1 MKQSKKQPDLKFF
14 LIIIGAAAIVYAAM
28 HFTLYFAIG
37 FSALLIVGVLAYKRN
52 PQFKAWIR
60 AKLHIKPKSEYLCQY
75 CKGNLVQIV
84 NSPEQGICVKCHKI
98 QKIK

>member
-1 MKQSKKQPDLKFF
+1 MKQSKKQSEVKFF
-14 LIIIGAAAIVYAAM
+14 LIIIAVALVIYAAM
-28 HFTLYFAIG
+28 NYPLYFFIG
-37 FSALLIVGVLAYKRN
+37 LSALLIVGVLAYIRN
-52 PQFKAWIR
+52 PQFKTWIHL
-60 AKLHIKPKSEYLCQY
+60 KLHIKPKSEHLCQY

>member
-1 MKQSKKQPDLKFF
+1 MKQNKKQSEVKTF
-14 LIIIGAAAIVYAAM
+14 LIVAVAGLTVYAAM
-28 HFTLYFAIG
+28 NFTLYFAIG
-37 FSALLIVGVLAYKRN
+37 LAALLIVGALAYVRN
-52 PQFKAWIR
+52 PQFKAWIHL
-60 AKLHIKPKSEYLCQY
+60 KLHIKSKSEHLCQY